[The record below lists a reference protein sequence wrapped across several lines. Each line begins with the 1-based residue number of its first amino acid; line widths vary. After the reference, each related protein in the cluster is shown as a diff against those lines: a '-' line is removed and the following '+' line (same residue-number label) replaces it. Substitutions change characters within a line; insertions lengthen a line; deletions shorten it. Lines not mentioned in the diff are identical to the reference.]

1 MESFRDPRLNFPSLK
16 QLATLG
22 RYQCPPSICF
32 GSGPVSY
39 EGWIDVWSISHEAVP
54 SPALLREIRKTQAQ
68 RMAEMAQN
76 TAADAFAAA
85 FAGQDD
91 PAALLVLSLLRL
103 QQLRPQNLLKKRGN
117 GARNLN
123 FDSLVPTVAFYEL
136 RVKPRKR
143 SHTKRKGRN
152 PAHLSN

>member
-1 MESFRDPRLNFPSLK
+1 MESFRAPGLNVRSR
-16 QLATLG
+16 QNSYATLG
-22 RYQCPPSICF
+22 GTSVPHPFLLRKRLGERP
-32 GSGPVSY
+32 

-103 QQLRPQNLLKKRGN
+103 QQLRPQNLLKK
-117 GARNLN
+117 
-123 FDSLVPTVAFYEL
+123 
-136 RVKPRKR
+136 
-143 SHTKRKGRN
+143 KRKWSKESQ
-152 PAHLSN
+152 L